1 MVALTPEQYIGS
13 GKTILISTILEQLL
27 IGYSESKNKSAVLY
41 FFFDFN
47 DVEKRRHENMVR
59 SMASQLLMHQG
70 SSDSRELQSLY
81 SSCLFGERQPTCDAL
96 LVTLRQMMSAFKEIF
111 IIVDALDECTERP
124 ELLAVIEEIFEW
136 NETNMHILTSSRRE
150 RAIEASMELMTAE
163 EERIN
168 LLSTLVNPDIR
179 TYIRHRLQSDQKL
192 KRWRKDPSIQLEV
205 ESVLMSKAD
214 GMYDAYTAPPYLGQ
228 HNYAHLVLGFDG

>member
-27 IGYSESKNKSAVLY
+27 IGYPESKNKSAVLY

-81 SSCLFGERQPTCDAL
+81 SSCLYGERQPSCDAL
-96 LVTLRQMMSAFKEIF
+96 LVTLRQMMSAFEEIF
-111 IIVDALDECTERP
+111 IIIDALDECTERP
-124 ELLAVIEEIFEW
+124 ELLAVIEESWSGMRLACIYSPLVE
-136 NETNMHILTSSRRE
+136 EK
-150 RAIEASMELMTAE
+150 EL
-163 EERIN
+163 
-168 LLSTLVNPDIR
+168 S
-179 TYIRHRLQSDQKL
+179 RLQWS
-192 KRWRKDPSIQLEV
+192 
-205 ESVLMSKAD
+205 
-214 GMYDAYTAPPYLGQ
+214 
-228 HNYAHLVLGFDG
+228 